1 MATLSNFVYH
11 IKQLFRPNT
20 PTELLMSQWEGFE
33 ELVRV
38 VEVGSF
44 SGAAAAMGVSKGHIS
59 QRISQLEDRLGVRLL
74 HRTTRKLSLTELGNL
89 YYQRCKQVVEDLDEI
104 ERAVSEYQQ
113 RATGLLK
120 LSSPNLLGE
129 MHIVPAVADF
139 LADNPSLEIELNF
152 HGRKVD
158 LFEDAYDVAIQVGAR
173 TDINVVNKP
182 LAKTT
187 FELVATPRFLNRH
200 GTPEEPRD
208 LKRLRCLLF
217 TEYGTSKPWRFIR
230 GEEEISVNGM
240 CYWHSNSGH
249 CLLAAA
255 RDSLGLAY
263 LPDYYLVE
271 DIRAGRLVRVLEEW
285 GGIERDVVAIYQ
297 HRRHL
302 SAKVKLFVDFMQDRF
317 GRSRPW

>member
-1 MATLSNFVYH
+1 
-11 IKQLFRPNT
+11 
-20 PTELLMSQWEGFE
+20 MSRWEGFE

-38 VEVGSF
+38 VESGSF
-44 SGAAAAMGVSKGHIS
+44 SAAAQVLGVSKGHVS
-59 QRISQLEDRLGVRLL
+59 QRISRLEDRLGVRLL

-89 YYQRCKQVVEDLDEI
+89 YYQRCKQVIEDLDEV
-104 ERAVSEYQQ
+104 EQAVTEYQQ

-120 LSSPNLLGE
+120 VSSPNLLGE
-129 MHIVPAVADF
+129 MHVVPAIADF
-139 LADNPSLEIELNF
+139 LAANPGVGIELNF
-152 HGRKVD
+152 YGRKVD
-158 LFEDAYDVAIQVGAR
+158 LIEDAYDVAIQVGAR

-187 FELVATPRFLNRH
+187 FQLVASPRFLKQY
-200 GTPEEPRD
+200 GAPEEPRD
-208 LKRLRCLLF
+208 LKRLRCVMF
-217 TEYGTSKPWRFIR
+217 TEYGTTKPWRFTR
-230 GEEEISVNGM
+230 RNEVISVTGL
-240 CYWHSNSGH
+240 CRWHSNSGH

-255 RDSLGLAY
+255 RAGLGLAY

-271 DIRAGRLVRVLEEW
+271 DFKAGRLVRVMEDW

-317 GRSRPW
+317 GRERPW

>member
-1 MATLSNFVYH
+1 M
-11 IKQLFRPNT
+11 
-20 PTELLMSQWEGFE
+20 
-33 ELVRV
+33 
-38 VEVGSF
+38 
-44 SGAAAAMGVSKGHIS
+44 
-59 QRISQLEDRLGVRLL
+59 
-74 HRTTRKLSLTELGNL
+74 
-89 YYQRCKQVVEDLDEI
+89 
-104 ERAVSEYQQ
+104 
-113 RATGLLK
+113 
-120 LSSPNLLGE
+120 
-129 MHIVPAVADF
+129 
-139 LADNPSLEIELNF
+139 
-152 HGRKVD
+152 D

-173 TDINVVNKP
+173 TDIDVVNKP

-187 FELVATPRFLNRH
+187 FELVAAPRFLNRH